1 MEVKS
6 NLKFMLPSNDKNQIR
21 RFDHDLNKKLVTATN
36 TLEGFAWDVNL
47 RIIKKFICPQKSF

>member
-1 MEVKS
+1 MRDGREMEVKS

-36 TLEGFAWDVNL
+36 TLEGFA
-47 RIIKKFICPQKSF
+47 